1 MALNSFSHLRMNDTD
16 PVQILSLEVLFGG
29 LDNKPD
35 FGLFLDAHVTEF
47 DSHSHFSFQLS
58 TKI

>member
-35 FGLFLDAHVTEF
+35 FGLFLDAHVTQF
-47 DSHSHFSFQLS
+47 DSHSHFSF
-58 TKI
+58 